1 MEDFER
7 EAADIRVQMDATG
20 TPFAAAAKRLSYVT
34 LQGIAYNESVPAVV
48 RVMPSIPDPT
58 TPIPRLDGARARGNF
73 VLEGAPRSN
82 AIGGVCHDE
91 CQHPWCQAPSSGAP
105 ARDHRKSRRRRRHCK
120 AR

>member
-7 EAADIRVQMDATG
+7 EAAGIRVQMDATG
-20 TPFAAAAKRLSYVT
+20 TPFAAAAQRLSYVT

-48 RVMPSIPDPT
+48 MLSIPDPT
-58 TPIPRLDGARARGNF
+58 TLIPRLDGARARGNF
-73 VLEGAPRSN
+73 VLEGAPRPN
-82 AIGGVCHDE
+82 VIGGVCYDE

-105 ARDHRKSRRRRRHCK
+105 ARDHRESRRRRRHCT

>member
-48 RVMPSIPDPT
+48 MPNIPVLT
-58 TPIPRLDGARARGNF
+58 TPIPRLDGARVRGNF
-73 VLEGAPRSN
+73 VLEGAPRPN
-82 AIGGVCHDE
+82 AIGGVCYDE
-91 CQHPWCQAPSSGAP
+91 CQHPWCQAPSSGAH
-105 ARDHRKSRRRRRHCK
+105 HRESRRRRRHCT